1 VFRTAEQVVVVHAR
15 PRVGPDW
22 QLGQQLSFNVLMNSY
37 TPDGRLVRADVPLP
51 DLPVGG
57 DADGLWAID
66 YGSAGRTNGA
76 TALTLV
82 KVPVP

>member
-1 VFRTAEQVVVVHAR
+1 MVALAR

-22 QLGQQLSFNVLMNSY
+22 QLGQQLAFTVLMNSY
-37 TPDGRLVRADVPLP
+37 TPDGRLVRADVPLR

-57 DADGLWAID
+57 DADGLWVID
-66 YGSAGRTNGA
+66 YGSGGRTIGV

-82 KVPVP
+82 KVSVP